1 MPAVSDI
8 TAIRSLFPA
17 LQQQV
22 NGKPLA
28 YLDNAATTQKPQRVI
43 DAISR
48 YYEHDNANIHRGV
61 HALSLRATAAYENA
75 RSDIASF
82 LGAGRPEE
90 IVFVRGATEAINL
103 AAQAWGR
110 PRLSEGDEI
119 LITEMEHH
127 SNIVPWQL
135 LCEQSGASLKV
146 SRIHDDGSLDI
157 DAFRALLNDR
167 TAIVAVAHVSN
178 AIGTINPVAELCE
191 MARKVGATTLV
202 DGAQATG
209 HLAVNV
215 QEIGC
220 DFYATS
226 GHKMYGPTGIGC
238 LYGRHALLDEMD
250 PWQGGGDMILSVS
263 FEQSTWNKVP
273 FRFEAGT
280 PNIAGAIGLGEAV
293 AFMQDT
299 GLDSV
304 SAVEHDLLDYG
315 TALLQSIDGVQL
327 VGTAPHKAAI
337 LAFTVDGVHPH
348 DVGTVLDHAAVA
360 IRTGHH
366 CAEPL
371 MRRFGVAATCRAS
384 MAAYN
389 ERSEL
394 DRLAEAVQDA
404 IRMLS

>member
-1 MPAVSDI
+1 MPAVGAI
-8 TAIRSLFPA
+8 TSIRSQFPA
-17 LQQQV
+17 LLQQV

-43 DAISR
+43 DAVSR
-48 YYEHDNANIHRGV
+48 YYQHDNANIHRGV
-61 HALSLRATAAYENA
+61 HALSLRATTAYENA
-75 RSDIASF
+75 RAAIATF
-82 LGAGRPEE
+82 LTADRPEE
-90 IVFVRGATEAINL
+90 IIFVRGATEAINL
-103 AAQAWGR
+103 VAQGWAR

-127 SNIVPWQL
+127 SNIVPWQI
-135 LCEQSGASLKV
+135 LCEQTGATLKIAP
-146 SRIHDDGSLDI
+146 IHDDGSLDI
-157 DAFRALLNDR
+157 DAFRTLLSDH

-191 MARKVGATTLV
+191 MAREVGATTLV

-215 QEIGC
+215 QDIGC

-238 LYGRHALLDEMD
+238 LYGQHALLDEME

-263 FEQSTWNKVP
+263 FEETTWNKVP

-293 AFMQDT
+293 AFIQDT
-299 GLDSV
+299 GLDV
-304 SAVEHDLLDYG
+304 ISAAEHDLLEYG

-327 VGTAPHKAAI
+327 IGTAPRKAAI
-337 LAFTVDGVHPH
+337 LAFIVEGVHPH
-348 DVGTVLDHAAVA
+348 DVGTILDHAAVA

-404 IRMLS
+404 IRMLA